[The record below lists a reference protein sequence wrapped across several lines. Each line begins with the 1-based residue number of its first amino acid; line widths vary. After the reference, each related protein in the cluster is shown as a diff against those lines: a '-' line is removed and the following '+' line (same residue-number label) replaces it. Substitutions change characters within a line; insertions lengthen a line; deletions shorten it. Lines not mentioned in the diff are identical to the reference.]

1 VRGAPLRSSIQVEG
15 RLANSG
21 RPRKRNGQH
30 PRTTAARHPREGGAA
45 VPQDQRAGARPPD
58 RTFAGMKSWSLRPHP
73 VGSRW
78 PLQADRSGRCG
89 TPAGGQVDWGEWACG
104 AVHRQPV
111 IAETSSARATAIPG
125 IREARRGPKF
135 ATQPTLLRAQSYR
148 PLTTSS
154 CILGPGCPSG
164 DPAGWLPAQLSGSQR
179 HCGRNT

>member
-1 VRGAPLRSSIQVEG
+1 MLRRSIRVGG
-15 RLANSG
+15 RYADVV
-21 RPRKRNGQH
+21 RPRKRNA
-30 PRTTAARHPREGGAA
+30 PPPFTAEARHPRESGAA
-45 VPQDQRAGARPPD
+45 VLHDQRVVIRSPD
-58 RTFAGMKSWSLRPHP
+58 RTLARMTSWSLRPHP

-135 ATQPTLLRAQSYR
+135 ATQPTSLRAQSYR

-154 CILGPGCPSG
+154 CILSSGCPSG
-164 DPAGWLPAQLSGSQR
+164 DPTGWLPAQLSGSQR